1 MRIAIAQINS
11 GSDVGGNLAKVAEYV
26 ERAAQAGAGTVVF
39 PEATMLA
46 FGSDLAAGV
55 RSHAE
60 SWRTELQ
67 WLASDH
73 GITVV
78 AGEFGAGGEG
88 RVRNLLAVYTDRGE
102 RHEYAKIHLY
112 DAFGYRESRSV
123 EPGERPVT
131 VNLDGTG
138 AGLAVCYDIRFPKLF
153 AELSRAGAGVVL
165 LGASWGAGEGKAEQW
180 ETLARARALDS
191 NSYVVAVDQAD
202 PEVSGARV
210 DPSAPTGVGRS
221 VVADPFGRV
230 LARLGGEEEL
240 RVVDLDLEV
249 VDRAKESIPVLE
261 NARLGY

>member
-1 MRIAIAQINS
+1 MKVAIAQINS
-11 GSDVGGNLAKVAEYV
+11 GSDVERNLAKVAGYV

-55 RSHAE
+55 ERHAE

-67 WLASDH
+67 WLASEH

-78 AGEFGAGGEG
+78 AGEFGLGSEG

-102 RHEYAKIHLY
+102 RHEYVKIHLY
-112 DAFGYRESRSV
+112 DAFGYQESDSV
-123 EPGERPVT
+123 EPGERPAV
-131 VNLDGTG
+131 VNLDGVG
-138 AGLAVCYDIRFPKLF
+138 AGLATCYDIRFPKLF
-153 AELSRAGAGVVL
+153 AELSRGGAQVVL

-202 PEVSGARV
+202 PEVSGVEVAP
-210 DPSAPTGVGRS
+210 DAPTGVGRS
-221 VVADPFGRV
+221 VVADPFGKV
-230 LARLGGEEEL
+230 VARLGGEEEL
-240 RVVDLDLEV
+240 RVVDLDLDV
-249 VDRAKESIPVLE
+249 VERAKRAIPVLE